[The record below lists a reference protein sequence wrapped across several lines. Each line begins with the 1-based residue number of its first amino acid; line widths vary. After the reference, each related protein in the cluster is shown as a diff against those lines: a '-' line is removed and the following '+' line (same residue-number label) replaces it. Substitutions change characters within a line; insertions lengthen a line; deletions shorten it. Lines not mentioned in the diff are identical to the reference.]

1 MNEST
6 TAAIM
11 AGVSAYIQQE
21 ELVKA
26 HVAAITARP
35 QMSPWRLFGRQQL
48 IRSRTNWRTK
58 KASR

>member
-1 MNEST
+1 MNKIT

-26 HVAAITARP
+26 HVAAATARP
-35 QMSPWRLFGRQQL
+35 QMSPWRLFGHQQL
-48 IRSRTNWRTK
+48 MRSRTKFRTK